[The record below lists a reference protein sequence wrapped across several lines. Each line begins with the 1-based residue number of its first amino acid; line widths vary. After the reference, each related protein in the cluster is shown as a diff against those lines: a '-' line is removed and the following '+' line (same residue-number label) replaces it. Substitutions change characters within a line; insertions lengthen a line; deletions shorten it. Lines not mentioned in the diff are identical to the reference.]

1 MWLCGG
7 EKRPPPLLLSPPTS
21 RPQVTRASQ
30 GGPQPQTMRPNYDG
44 HVSRSGRE
52 AARRNREYALCIY
65 ATEYFPHVSESY
77 RERFSCFQSIL
88 FVLKLPY
95 VCLLPPHI
103 SLSLIYHLAMY
114 FCTWQG
120 MVYVRFGH
128 YSITLSSRALDV
140 ECDVSKLCWIFC
152 IFVPVITYTIIFFR
166 FTSFM
171 KTKISIYQFYP
182 RIQSKSSS

>member
-1 MWLCGG
+1 MAAQRKVCTLCGCVEVRRG
-7 EKRPPPLLLSPPTS
+7 LLLLSPLS
-21 RPQVTRASQ
+21 AHVTAPGNQCQPRWASASDNE
-30 GGPQPQTMRPNYDG
+30 TKLWWTC
-44 HVSRSGRE
+44 VTERE
-52 AARRNREYALCIY
+52 IGSRRNREYALCIY

-95 VCLLPPHI
+95 VCLLPSHI

-152 IFVPVITYTIIFFR
+152 IFVPVTTYTIIF
-166 FTSFM
+166 
-171 KTKISIYQFYP
+171 
-182 RIQSKSSS
+182 